1 MLTSALNLT
10 PQAGRFFAK
19 HTAQKSVQL
28 APLFMRALC
37 ASRINLIMESKMDLN
52 LITGSVAFLFGI
64 LSAKW
69 AMELGYSQFT
79 QIILFCVGLI
89 LGPLVLFVLYI
100 RLLYLR
106 KENNQPGTK
115 FFGYQE
121 K

>member
-1 MLTSALNLT
+1 LD
-10 PQAGRFFAK
+10 AK
-19 HTAQKSVQL
+19 QR
-28 APLFMRALC
+28 APFIKALC